1 MQILKSLILH
11 NVVAIT
17 RIFIADMI
25 RGKELTCSEHVMTE
39 IFEEEKMVLLYR
51 FSLEI
56 GKAKNSLNLNLGTPL
71 ETDDH
76 IVPTIPN
83 NQMQSEV
90 QAVRSVPTPEFNSQ
104 VWGRQLMIHT
114 TPPFG
119 MYVIEYYNSIYLKHL
134 TCPHHYVFLICTTC
148 WFSFVGFCYS

>member
-1 MQILKSLILH
+1 MC
-11 NVVAIT
+11 VTIT
-17 RIFIADMI
+17 TIFNADMV
-25 RGKELTCSEHVMTE
+25 RGKELTCSENVMTE

-83 NQMQSEV
+83 HQMQSQG
-90 QAVRSVPTPEFNSQ
+90 QAVRSAPTPEFNSQ
-104 VWGRQLMIHT
+104 VWGRHLMIHT
-114 TPPFG
+114 TLTFG
-119 MYVIEYYNSIYLKHL
+119 IYVIEYY
-134 TCPHHYVFLICTTC
+134 VFLMYTTC
-148 WFSFVGFCYS
+148 LTFFFWCS